1 MSSIQSSPSDKST
14 GSLGAIIFL
23 SPVSSNHRIT
33 KTRLDIGMDVY
44 MYRDPKGLERPL
56 RSKRFSF
63 VSFADKVRILLAVP
77 EFSWGPIWL
86 KYSGRDHGLLGTVA
100 IL

>member
-1 MSSIQSSPSDKST
+1 MPSIQSSPSDKST
-14 GSLGAIIFL
+14 ESPGAMIFL

-44 MYRDPKGLERPL
+44 MYRDPKGLERPV
-56 RSKRFSF
+56 RSKRF
-63 VSFADKVRILLAVP
+63 SFADKVRILLAVP
-77 EFSWGPIWL
+77 EFNWGPIWL
-86 KYSGRDHGLLGTVA
+86 KYSGRGHGLLGTVA